1 MPSASLIKEFEQ
13 LVGKENVFSSEAD
26 RQSYAYDAAVLKPMI
41 PSLVVRPTEVEQLGQ
56 VVKRCYEEGIPM
68 TVRGSGTNL
77 TGGTIP
83 DCSDTIVILTT
94 GLNKILEINTE
105 DLYATV
111 QPGVITAKFAAAV
124 AAKGLFYPPDPG
136 SMSVSTIGGNVA
148 ESSGGLR
155 GLKYGTTKDYVM
167 GMEVF
172 ANTGDLVKTG
182 SRTVKCATGYNIAPL
197 LVGSEGTLAVTS
209 KVTLKLIPPP
219 KASKAMMALFK
230 DMDGASQA
238 VAGII
243 AAHVVPCTLEFL
255 DHAVLN
261 FISIPG
267 LVGPVVGPLLG
278 GWLVTYA
285 TWHWIFLINIPIGL
299 IGILYAYHIMP
310 DFTAP
315 RRPFDWMGFFLFGL
329 SLVSFSSGLEVF
341 GDRVGPDFLPPV
353 LLISGIALLGLYIRH
368 ARRHPSPLIR
378 LSVFRMRT
386 FSVGI
391 GGNILSRLG
400 TGCVPFLMPL
410 MLQVGLG
417 YPALV
422 AGAMMAPTAIGSIT
436 AKTFAM
442 KILNRFG
449 YRVTLTGVTVCIGLM
464 IAQFALQTPTL
475 PLWMLILPLFMLG
488 MAMSTQFTAMNSI
501 TLGDLSTED
510 ASTGNGLLS
519 VTQQLSISFGVASS
533 TVVLRFYNS
542 FASGTLLDHF
552 HYTFITI
559 GGITMMAAFVFMLLR
574 KDDGDSLLPGRKKP
588 VFETTSSSTP
598 RNP

>member
-1 MPSASLIKEFEQ
+1 MTFSLHK
-13 LVGKENVFSSEAD
+13 LVGLPAIAAAAFFMQALDATILNTALPDVARSLDRSPLAMQLAVVGYTLTVAMLIPVSGWLAD
-26 RQSYAYDAAVLKPMI
+26 RFGTRRVFISAVNFFILGSLLCALSTSLPMLVASRVLQGIGGAMMMPVARLAVLRAYPRTE
-41 PSLVVRPTEVEQLGQ
+41 LV
-56 VVKRCYEEGIPM
+56 
-68 TVRGSGTNL
+68 
-77 TGGTIP
+77 
-83 DCSDTIVILTT
+83 
-94 GLNKILEINTE
+94 
-105 DLYATV
+105 
-111 QPGVITAKFAAAV
+111 
-124 AAKGLFYPPDPG
+124 
-136 SMSVSTIGGNVA
+136 
-148 ESSGGLR
+148 
-155 GLKYGTTKDYVM
+155 
-167 GMEVF
+167 
-172 ANTGDLVKTG
+172 
-182 SRTVKCATGYNIAPL
+182 
-197 LVGSEGTLAVTS
+197 
-209 KVTLKLIPPP
+209 
-219 KASKAMMALFK
+219 
-230 DMDGASQA
+230 
-238 VAGII
+238 
-243 AAHVVPCTLEFL
+243 
-255 DHAVLN
+255 AVLN

-378 LSVFRMRT
+378 LSVFRTRT

-559 GGITMMAAFVFMLLR
+559 GGITMMTACFPDARSPSSRRQAVPPRATPSHPRGTESRRDKTRTVLADQPVSR
-574 KDDGDSLLPGRKKP
+574 GVQRRRVCRGPEPNPAYIIGRKKKAPPSVHGERLQQGVGGNGYSVSAYSSTVCLTRARSPFRASMSDSCIMHAGHP
-588 VFETTSSSTP
+588 VATTSAPVATMLS
-598 RNP
+598 RFF